1 MQIVSLVV
9 RHDCP
14 FSRPVAGSSH
24 LRVTHLCHR
33 GAEAMLEVH
42 GLDAEE
48 LGRLLQEY
56 ERIGGTVIYREPDRS
71 AVLVRF
77 ASCAC
82 CTSGRVIPSIESQGY
97 LYLPPS
103 AYSAEGE
110 SYQFLVEEE
119 RMAGR
124 LLKSLPPDVE
134 TVHVG
139 TKPLSALDFESG
151 FLVPVGSLFRTLTPR
166 QRQAL
171 VAATLRGYYRIP
183 RAVKTEE
190 LARSLGISRPAF
202 EALLRKA
209 ENKLVTTLFPYLT
222 VQGSVPAKDAGP
234 TSSDSVAGK

>member
-1 MQIVSLVV
+1 MQIVNLVV
-9 RHDCP
+9 RHDCQ
-14 FSRPVAGSSH
+14 FSRPVAQGSH

-33 GAEAMLEVH
+33 GEEATLEVH
-42 GLDAEE
+42 SLDAEE
-48 LGRLLQEY
+48 LRRLVRDY
-56 ERIGGTVIYREPDRS
+56 EAIGGTVIYREPDQS
-71 AVLVRF
+71 AALVRF

-82 CTSGRVIPSIESQGY
+82 CASGRVIPSIESQGY

-103 AYSAEGE
+103 AYSSEGE

-119 RMAGR
+119 RIAGR
-124 LLKSLPPDVE
+124 LLKSLPSDVE
-134 TVHVG
+134 TLRVG

-151 FLVPVGSLFRTLTPR
+151 FLVPVGSLFRSLTPR

-171 VAATLRGYYRIP
+171 LIGILRGYYRIP
-183 RAVKTEE
+183 RAVMTEE

-222 VQGSVPAKDAGP
+222 VQGTVPLPDDALTQSQP
-234 TSSDSVAGK
+234 LAGK